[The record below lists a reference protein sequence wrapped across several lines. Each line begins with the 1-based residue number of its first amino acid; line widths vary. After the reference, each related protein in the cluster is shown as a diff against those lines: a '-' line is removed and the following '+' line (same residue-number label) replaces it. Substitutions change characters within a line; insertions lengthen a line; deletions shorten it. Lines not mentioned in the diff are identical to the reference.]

1 MAITGQGTTLNHGGL
16 IADVVSISTPSVSVA
31 TLDTTNITSIHRTFI
46 AGTIDSG
53 EMSVEIMYD
62 PNSDADIETSW
73 DSNAVAAPTAA
84 TTTITFADSGNSTF
98 IFQAILTGFEANVA
112 IDEKVTATLTFKV
125 TGSIALAT

>member
-1 MAITGQGTTLNHGGL
+1 MAITGQGTTLTWNGA
-16 IADVVSISTPSVSVA
+16 IADVVSITAPTVSIA
-31 TLDTTNITSIHRTFI
+31 TLDTTNIASIHRTFI

-62 PNSDADIETSW
+62 PMSDTDIEDAW
-73 DSNAVAAPTAA
+73 DNTATAAPLASNAVITFSDAA
-84 TTTITFADSGNSTF
+84 TFTFS
-98 IFQAILTGFEANVA
+98 AIMTGFEANVA